1 MFNQS
6 IFGVPAKKPQMPD
19 DCDIVF
25 VADMFSQDHTGG
37 AELTTD
43 AIIDSSPLKVF
54 RLMAKDV
61 TPEILSQ
68 GLRKHWIFGNFSS
81 IDWNLIPTIVA
92 NLNYSIVEFDYKY
105 CKYRSI
111 EKHLQAESRKCD
123 CHNQMHGKMVSAFYY
138 GAKSLWWMSKRQMM
152 IYHKSFPFLS
162 QINNNVLSSVFQP
175 SFFDTIKQLRDD
187 TRDLEREKYIVVG
200 STSWI
205 KGTRDSE
212 EFCKKNNHDYE
223 IVWNLSHN
231 DLLRKLSTSKCLVFL
246 PKGGDTCPRLVIE
259 AKLLGCQIITNENV
273 QHVHEEWFK
282 TDNIELV
289 EKYLRSAGNRF
300 WGEIKKTIDHTPT
313 VSGYTTTL
321 NCIDQRYPFEES
333 IMSMLSFCD
342 QVVVVDGGSKD
353 GTWERLQKLKES
365 HEKLLVHQHVRD
377 WDCPR
382 FAVFDGLQKAL
393 ARVLCTGEFCWQQD
407 SDEIVHEDDYEKIKN
422 LSKILPKNI
431 DLLALPVIEY
441 WGGPDKVRVDINP
454 WKWRFSRNKPHI
466 THGVP
471 KQLRKFDENGD
482 MYSLPGTDGCD
493 YIRSDTFERI
503 EFANFYTP
511 EIEGLRSQVFTDT
524 DALSKYTE
532 WFQGI
537 TNNLPG
543 VHHYS
548 WYDLERK
555 IKTYKNY
562 WSKHWQSLYNISQ
575 DDTPENNM
583 FFDKPWA
590 DVSDE
595 DINNLAKRL
604 STEMGGWIFH
614 KKIDFSEK
622 TPHMKLSQGNPE
634 IIKKWIDKK

>member
-1 MFNQS
+1 MF
-6 IFGVPAKKPQMPD
+6 
-19 DCDIVF
+19 
-25 VADMFSQDHTGG
+25 
-37 AELTTD
+37 L
-43 AIIDSSPLKVF
+43 
-54 RLMAKDV
+54 
-61 TPEILSQ
+61 
-68 GLRKHWIFGNFSS
+68 
-81 IDWNLIPTIVA
+81 
-92 NLNYSIVEFDYKY
+92 
-105 CKYRSI
+105 
-111 EKHLQAESRKCD
+111 
-123 CHNQMHGKMVSAFYY
+123 
-138 GAKSLWWMSKRQMM
+138 
-152 IYHKSFPFLS
+152 
-162 QINNNVLSSVFQP
+162 
-175 SFFDTIKQLRDD
+175 
-187 TRDLEREKYIVVG
+187 
-200 STSWI
+200 
-205 KGTRDSE
+205 
-212 EFCKKNNHDYE
+212 
-223 IVWNLSHN
+223 
-231 DLLRKLSTSKCLVFL
+231 
-246 PKGGDTCPRLVIE
+246 
-259 AKLLGCQIITNENV
+259 
-273 QHVHEEWFK
+273 
-282 TDNIELV
+282 
-289 EKYLRSAGNRF
+289 
-300 WGEIKKTIDHTPT
+300 
-313 VSGYTTTL
+313 
-321 NCIDQRYPFEES
+321 
-333 IMSMLSFCD
+333 
-342 QVVVVDGGSKD
+342 
-353 GTWERLQKLKES
+353 
-365 HEKLLVHQHVRD
+365 
-377 WDCPR
+377 
-382 FAVFDGLQKAL
+382 
-393 ARVLCTGEFCWQQD
+393 
-407 SDEIVHEDDYEKIKN
+407 KIKN